1 METYFT
7 KVKVQADRYIVGVG
21 SADASPMKPT
31 IIVASC
37 LKHALGNE
45 EMTEEE
51 FNKRREGLLDGDCS
65 CKG

>member
-7 KVKVQADRYIVGVG
+7 KVNVQADRWVAE
-21 SADASPMKPT
+21 ADKPT

-51 FNKRREGLLDGDCS
+51 FNKRREGILDEDCS
-65 CKG
+65 CG

>member
-7 KVKVQADRYIVGVG
+7 KAKVQADRYIVET
-21 SADASPMKPT
+21 DNPT
-31 IIVASC
+31 IIVE
-37 LKHALGNE
+37 NE

>member
-7 KVKVQADRYIVGVG
+7 KVKVQADRWVAE
-21 SADASPMKPT
+21 ADKPT
-31 IIVASC
+31 IIIE
-37 LKHALGNE
+37 NE